1 MSAPPPQPPE
11 GEGPPPTPPGAF
23 TQEVQHQSISARV
36 PEKVARGVFSTGVL
50 VLQGPHEFV
59 LDFVLRMAQPQQI
72 VARVVLPTSV
82 IPSILTALRENLG
95 KYQAKFGPPPALPT
109 PPPNIKP
116 PPVQEIYEQLKLAD
130 DQLSGVYANGVMIS
144 HTVAEF
150 GFDFITNFY
159 PRSAVS
165 CRVFMSAPQVPP
177 LLATLSSSFQQY
189 QNRRQGAHGGTP
201 PPPET
206 PPAQ

>member
-1 MSAPPPQPPE
+1 MSVPPSQPPE

-23 TQEVQHQSISARV
+23 TQEVQHQAISARV

-59 LDFVLRMAQPQQI
+59 LDFLLRMAQPQQI
-72 VARVVLPTSV
+72 VARVVLPISV
-82 IPSILTALRENLG
+82 VPSILAALRENLG
-95 KYQAKFGPPPALPT
+95 KYQAKFGPPPALPA
-109 PPPNIKP
+109 PPPNVKP
-116 PPVQEIYEQLKLAD
+116 PPVQEIYEQLKLSE

-144 HTVAEF
+144 HTAAEF

-165 CRVFMSAPQVPP
+165 CRVFLSAPQVPS
-177 LLATLSSSFQQY
+177 LLATLTSSFQQY
-189 QNRRQGAHGGTP
+189 QNRRPGGQGNAP
-201 PPPET
+201 SPPEAS
-206 PPAQ
+206 PQ